1 MDGNVNEMSR
11 YLSEASKYNLSNS
24 DSKLEKNTSS
34 YLRKHDVWHVTLSAK
49 NIPWLSKQL

>member
-24 DSKLEKNTSS
+24 GSKLEKTP
-34 YLRKHDVWHVTLSAK
+34 RVTKENMTCGLDGLV
-49 NIPWLSKQL
+49 PV